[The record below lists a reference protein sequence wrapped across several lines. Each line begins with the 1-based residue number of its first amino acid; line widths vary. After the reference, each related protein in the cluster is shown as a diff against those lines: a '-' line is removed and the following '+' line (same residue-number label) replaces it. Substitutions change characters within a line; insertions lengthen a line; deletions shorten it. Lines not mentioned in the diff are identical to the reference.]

1 MRRVGAMAQEPE
13 EKQTVSQQKANAAQL
28 NDAAGAKSWEGV
40 TIQAMR
46 RALRMRGVSDVNRMT
61 REDCIRMLEEQGGIP
76 DEGEKD
82 I

>member
-1 MRRVGAMAQEPE
+1 MAQEPE

-46 RALRMRGVSDVNRMT
+46 RALRMRGIGDVNRMT
-61 REDCIRMLEEQGGIP
+61 REDCIRMLEEQGGAP

>member
-1 MRRVGAMAQEPE
+1 MAQEPE

-28 NDAAGAKSWEGV
+28 NDAAGSKSWEGV

-46 RALRMRGVSDVNRMT
+46 RALRMRGIGDVNRMT
-61 REDCIRMLEEQGGIP
+61 REDCIRMLEEQGGAP